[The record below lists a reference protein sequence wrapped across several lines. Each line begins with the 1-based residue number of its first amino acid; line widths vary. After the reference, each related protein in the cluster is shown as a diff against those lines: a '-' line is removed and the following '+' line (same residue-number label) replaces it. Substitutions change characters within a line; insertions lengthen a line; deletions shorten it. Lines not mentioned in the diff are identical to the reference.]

1 MPVLPR
7 LRAALR
13 PLATVVF
20 VTALC
25 SCAAPPLSAPAETEE
40 SVDPGINDAYRN
52 PDVTTWVERFER
64 EGREI
69 FDRRDE
75 IVAACGIRPGSRLAD
90 VGAGTGLFVPLFS
103 EAVGPAG
110 IVYAVDIVP
119 EFIEHM
125 RTKAARQGLGNVRAV
140 LCTERSVELE
150 PGSIDLAFIC
160 DAYHH
165 FEYPRSTMS
174 SIHRAL
180 RAGGELVLI
189 DFERV
194 PGESS
199 AWVIGHVRAGKERV
213 RSEIERMGF
222 EFVEEVDLLKSNYV
236 LRFRAR

>member
-7 LRAALR
+7 LLDALR

-20 VTALC
+20 AAALC
-25 SCAAPPLSAPAETEE
+25 SCAAPPPSAPGDVEE
-40 SVDPGINDAYRN
+40 SVDPGVNDAYRN

-75 IVAACGIRPGSRLAD
+75 IVAACGIRPGSRVAD

-119 EFIEHM
+119 AFIEHM
-125 RTKAARQGLGNVRAV
+125 RTNAARQGLGNVRAV

-189 DFERV
+189 DFERI
-194 PGESS
+194 PGDSS
-199 AWVIGHVRAGKERV
+199 AWVIDHVRAGKEQV

-222 EFVEEVDLLKSNYV
+222 DFVEEVDLLESNYV
-236 LRFRAR
+236 LRFQAR